1 MSRRTAESQKAI
13 REAWEKEQELVKQG
27 KGTRNWTPEQQK
39 DILEKGKAYD
49 ENGKAFEG
57 QHMKSAEQ
65 YPEYQGNP
73 GNIQFLTR
81 EEHLEAHGGSWKNPT
96 NWYFNPVTKEKIDFG
111 DGQFVTCEVISLVE
125 PIIEPSVEKN
135 TVEPSV
141 EPNTTDAVDKDLNKG
156 PIQEKKSANAE
167 EHIKESRPVDTPVH
181 KGIEAKIGKAVE
193 TVTNFSNKHPI
204 ATKFAKAVV
213 TIGVGVVA
221 DRVINGGGKK
231 KHTNVK
237 IPTQSPSVKK
247 AVSSDAI
254 KNVADTVADVA
265 TGTHESPIEHMV
277 KAHGQHYNTKNGRI
291 FKEKA
296 SYPRGGKNG

>member
-13 REAWEKEQELVKQG
+13 REAWEKEQELVKEG
-27 KGTRNWTPEQQK
+27 KGTRDWTPEQQK

-111 DGQFVTCEVISLVE
+111 DGQFVPSKVISLAE
-125 PIIEPSVEKN
+125 PVIEPSVEKN
-135 TVEPSV
+135 TMEPSV

-156 PIQEKKSANAE
+156 PIQEKKRTNAE

>member
-13 REAWEKEQELVKQG
+13 REAWEKEQELVKEG
-27 KGTRNWTPEQQK
+27 KGTRDWTPEQQK

-81 EEHLEAHGGSWKNPT
+81 EEHLETHGGSWKNPT

-111 DGQFVTCEVISLVE
+111 DGQFVPCEVISLAE

-156 PIQEKKSANAE
+156 PIQEKKSTNAE